1 VASAELL
8 IGAAGADRDGADAVV
23 SVGVAVSGVLVVGE
37 GVGVAAGDLV
47 LASGLAGGR
56 AGIPF
61 GIGRLIGIAR
71 GGTTGIPLTFIRI
84 RTRHV

>member
-8 IGAAGADRDGADAVV
+8 IGAEATADAAL
-23 SVGVAVSGVLVVGE
+23 VGVAVLGVIVASAGE
-37 GVGVAAGDLV
+37 GVGDVAGDLV

-61 GIGRLIGIAR
+61 GIGRRIGIAR
-71 GGTTGIPLTFIRI
+71 GGTTGILLTFIRI
-84 RTRHV
+84 RTSAF